1 MKRVAVLISGRGSN
15 LGALI
20 AAQND
25 SYKIV
30 LVISNNPDA
39 AGLARAADA
48 GIATMAIAHTGKTRE
63 GFDAEIDAA
72 LRAAGVEIVVL
83 AGFMR
88 ILSDGFVRGWEGAMI
103 NIHPSLL
110 PAYKGTKVHERV
122 IAAGE
127 TSSGASVHFVVPEL
141 DAGPV
146 IAQAIVH
153 RPAVLILDEPAAGL
167 DPQARR
173 DLSQLLLSLKAGGMT
188 LVVSSHILAELE
200 DYSDRMIIVDHG
212 RIAGGETIAL
222 REPET
227 RLRITLAAPRDDL
240 TDFLVARG
248 LIIAETAGNHALVSL
263 DGGAGERAAL
273 LAALVQAGFAV
284 SGFTED
290 ARNLEE
296 VYFSRVEGRS

>member
-20 AAQND
+20 AAQDD

-146 IAQAIVH
+146 IAQASVPVH
-153 RPAVLILDEPAAGL
+153 P
-167 DPQARR
+167 
-173 DLSQLLLSLKAGGMT
+173 
-188 LVVSSHILAELE
+188 
-200 DYSDRMIIVDHG
+200 SDS
-212 RIAGGETIAL
+212 
-222 REPET
+222 PE
-227 RLRITLAAPRDDL
+227 TLAARVLERELDL
-240 TDFLVARG
+240 YPQ
-248 LIIAETAGNHALVSL
+248 ALK
-263 DGGAGERAAL
+263 L
-273 LAALVQAGFAV
+273 LATGKVRLQNGLAV
-284 SGFTED
+284 FD
-290 ARNLEE
+290 
-296 VYFSRVEGRS
+296 